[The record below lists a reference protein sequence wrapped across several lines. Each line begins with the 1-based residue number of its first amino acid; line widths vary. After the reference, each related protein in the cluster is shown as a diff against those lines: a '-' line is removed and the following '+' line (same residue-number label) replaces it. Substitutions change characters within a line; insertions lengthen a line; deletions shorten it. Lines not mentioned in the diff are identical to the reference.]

1 MGIYCV
7 ERVLLAELADLARA
21 TMPKELVQHNIFPYK
36 CNNIFIIASS
46 ACEASR
52 SDASRSESS
61 LVEIVSNL
69 YIPYASDRVVDRKST
84 NLNMADGSNHRV
96 GD

>member
-1 MGIYCV
+1 MKNKGNPS
-7 ERVLLAELADLARA
+7 LL
-21 TMPKELVQHNIFPYK
+21 F
-36 CNNIFIIASS
+36 IASS

-84 NLNMADGSNHRV
+84 NLNMPDGSNHRV